1 MSSVWAGTEPLYLP
15 GTVFTTEPPRGDHPM
30 VNNRIPC
37 SWLSL
42 KGITYLLMCTSEL
55 EPNKLAKDQKQN
67 QEEKQR
73 TIQTKVLLLF
83 GIHFWNQKQSAFA

>member
-1 MSSVWAGTEPLYLP
+1 
-15 GTVFTTEPPRGDHPM
+15 
-30 VNNRIPC
+30 
-37 SWLSL
+37 
-42 KGITYLLMCTSEL
+42 MCTSEL